1 MTLLQQLITIVV
13 AALAT
18 LITRFSPFVV
28 FSGKKVPKAVEYL
41 GRALPG
47 AVRASLGLLPERC
60 GYFFLSFW
68 SRRSFR
74 CGPYSHNLQVE
85 EEYSSLHSPGN
96 SLLYVP
102 YSGGLCLNLFFIVPS
117 STLEAERMKKEIK
130 SFPGPL

>member
-47 AVRASLGLLPERC
+47 AVFGLLLVYCLKDVDLSSYPFGLGEAL
-60 GYFFLSFW
+60 GVALTAIIYKWGKNTLLSILLGTLFYMFLI
-68 SRRSFR
+68 
-74 CGPYSHNLQVE
+74 QV
-85 EEYSSLHSPGN
+85 
-96 SLLYVP
+96 V
-102 YSGGLCLNLFFIVPS
+102 FV
-117 STLEAERMKKEIK
+117 
-130 SFPGPL
+130 